1 MCEGLL
7 AVQMNKTSDLTRSAD
22 FNWCLAAL
30 LKEAVGV
37 VGGLSLKRWLQSP
50 NKELFW
56 NRWLPGCAG
65 SCGPSWLFTHPSWR
79 AAAGQSAAQQDGQVG
94 PRPWKRRRQR
104 RGVRDCSAECQGDVL
119 KSFCQPLRQEQPAS
133 LLLIKQEVFKSHS
146 RVLLIR
152 NLEIWKLIWVNDGAV
167 GPPFQQTKWDLFV
180 EHSHRCNIWDV
191 NITSVRK
198 QMNCPPLLCFRSN
211 RTGFHYQSFLIM
223 RTFSGNLRNLQ
234 IFFFLLFSPE
244 SRTRYSLLNLCLRK
258 SAEMKE
264 TNLTL
269 AEMWFFS
276 EGWGFAQCSSTL
288 ETSYLGCW
296 KQNSR
301 WDFTRWWIPEMVRG
315 GGDFAPVF
323 IHLKM

>member
-1 MCEGLL
+1 MCEGLS

-152 NLEIWKLIWVNDGAV
+152 NLEIWTTHLSQPRGGRPTIPADQV
-167 GPPFQQTKWDLFV
+167 GFV
-180 EHSHRCNIWDV
+180 CRAQS
-191 NITSVRK
+191 
-198 QMNCPPLLCFRSN
+198 QMRHLGCEYHFC
-211 RTGFHYQSFLIM
+211 Q
-223 RTFSGNLRNLQ
+223 
-234 IFFFLLFSPE
+234 
-244 SRTRYSLLNLCLRK
+244 
-258 SAEMKE
+258 E
-264 TNLTL
+264 TNELPSIVV
-269 AEMWFFS
+269 F
-276 EGWGFAQCSSTL
+276 Q
-288 ETSYLGCW
+288 
-296 KQNSR
+296 KQ
-301 WDFTRWWIPEMVRG
+301 
-315 GGDFAPVF
+315 
-323 IHLKM
+323 